1 MRDTR
6 GGTIFWSIL
15 RLGVAVAIAAAI
27 VGQLVRSTS
36 NSAEKGW
43 PIAQT
48 VIDFFSFFTILSN
61 ATSMVVLVIG
71 AVLLLRPGTVDSRV
85 FATVLVSATTY
96 MLITGIVYNL
106 LLRNIPL
113 PQGATVPWSNEILH
127 VWAPLFFLLD
137 LLLAPRRR
145 ALPWS
150 TIGTIAVFPI
160 VWLVYT
166 LVRGPFTLD
175 FRTGN
180 AWWYPYPFLNPH
192 VQPWGY
198 GGVALYSVGI
208 AIAILGLG
216 AIGIGIGRL
225 RARRRDTGGETA
237 APVPPVSGR
246 GIRPE

>member
-1 MRDTR
+1 MHVT
-6 GGTIFWSIL
+6 GAGTIIWSIL

-27 VGQLVRSTS
+27 VGQLVRSIS
-36 NSAEKGW
+36 ISAERGW
-43 PIAQT
+43 PITQT
-48 VIDFFSFFTILSN
+48 VVDFFSFFTILSN

-85 FATVLVSATTY
+85 FATVLVSVTTY
-96 MLITGIVYNL
+96 MLITGIVYNV
-106 LLRNIPL
+106 LLRGIPL
-113 PQGATVPWSNEILH
+113 PQGSTVPWSNEILH
-127 VWAPLFFLLD
+127 VWAPLFFVLD

-145 ALPWS
+145 ALPWT
-150 TIGTIAVFPI
+150 TIGTIAAFPI
-160 VWLVYT
+160 VWLAYT

-198 GGVALYSVGI
+198 GGVALYSIGI
-208 AIAILGLG
+208 AVAILGFGAIAIGV
-216 AIGIGIGRL
+216 GRL
-225 RARRRDTGGETA
+225 RARRGAVAGGSG
-237 APVPPVSGR
+237 VSGA

>member
-1 MRDTR
+1 MRVT
-6 GGTIFWSIL
+6 GAGTIIWSIL

-27 VGQLVRSTS
+27 VGQLVRSIGI
-36 NSAEKGW
+36 SAERGW

-48 VIDFFSFFTILSN
+48 VVDFFSFFTILSN
-61 ATSMVVLVIG
+61 ATSMVVLVVG

-85 FATVLVSATTY
+85 FATVLVSVTTY

-106 LLRNIPL
+106 LLRGIPL
-113 PQGATVPWSNEILH
+113 PQGSTVPWSNEILH
-127 VWAPLFFLLD
+127 VWAPLFFVLD

-145 ALPWS
+145 ALPWT
-150 TIGTIAVFPI
+150 TIGTIAAFPI
-160 VWLVYT
+160 AWLVYT

-198 GGVALYSVGI
+198 GGVALYSIGI
-208 AIAILGLG
+208 AVAILGLG
-216 AIGIGIGRL
+216 AIAIGVGRL
-225 RARRRDTGGETA
+225 RARRGAVAGGSG
-237 APVPPVSGR
+237 VSGA